1 MWKFDVKKTAGFS
14 TVVLQCQEQLLDAVA
29 FLLESKSNRDPE
41 IQRSREFSR
50 GDNGNAFGM
59 HLQNIAIGLIESSES
74 SIDASPFMSATV
86 VPTHGPS

>member
-1 MWKFDVKKTAGFS
+1 MWKFDVKKKKAGFS

-41 IQRSREFSR
+41 IMGVFTRRQWE
-50 GDNGNAFGM
+50 
-59 HLQNIAIGLIESSES
+59 NIAIGLIESSES